1 MYSIQRFLKLA
12 IIFLIIVTLMC
23 DLRWYCEEK
32 LEASLSSGHDQKG
45 PKELVCFYYLC
56 IQDQD
61 IKKFGNSNNELM
73 GRKQNIQAF
82 D

>member
-1 MYSIQRFLKLA
+1 
-12 IIFLIIVTLMC
+12 MC
-23 DLRWYCEEK
+23 DLRWYCKEK

-61 IKKFGNSNNELM
+61 IKKFGPSSLGGINP
-73 GRKQNIQAF
+73 
-82 D
+82 